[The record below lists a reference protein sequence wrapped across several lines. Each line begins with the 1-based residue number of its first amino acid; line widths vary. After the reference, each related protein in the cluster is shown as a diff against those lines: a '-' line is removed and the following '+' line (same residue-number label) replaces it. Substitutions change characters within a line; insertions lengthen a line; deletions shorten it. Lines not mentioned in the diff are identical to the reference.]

1 MSAAALIAELG
12 GRGIELTVTGDRV
25 RWRAPKG
32 VMTGEMIEVLRLH
45 KSAVLALLTFLPHKP
60 RRPALSP
67 VPLTEVC
74 PVAEG
79 DEWLA
84 DEFYQLRRRARAAG

>member
-1 MSAAALIAELG
+1 MSAAALIAELS
-12 GRGIELTVTGDRV
+12 GRGIELTITGDRV

-32 VMTGEMIEVLRLH
+32 AMTGEMIEALRLH
-45 KSAVLALLTFLPHKP
+45 KSAVLALLAFPAHKP

-67 VPLTEVC
+67 VPLTEVY
-74 PVAEG
+74 PTRPG

-84 DEFYQLRRRARAAG
+84 DSWYAMRHRTT